1 MELRLSCTNPSIW
14 GWVKLFTSSI
24 YQVGHFWYQ
33 DICRLGDVIMMVA
46 DFLAPNRPSHQQPE
60 FWLDYDSAVTWAI
73 MHGTDIMLQPLNHL
87 SLDNMAAIFAD
98 DNFRCIFLDEND
110 RIPIRI
116 SLKIVRKSLI
126 DNIPAL
132 VYVMAWRWTGD
143 KPLHEPTLTQF
154 TEPHM
159 WY

>member
-1 MELRLSCTNPSIW
+1 
-14 GWVKLFTSSI
+14 
-24 YQVGHFWYQ
+24 
-33 DICRLGDVIMMVA
+33 
-46 DFLAPNRPSHQQPE
+46 
-60 FWLDYDSAVTWAI
+60 
-73 MHGTDIMLQPLNHL
+73 MHGTDIVLEPLNHL

-110 RIPIRI
+110 RIPIRV
-116 SLKIVRKSLI
+116 SLKIVPKSLI

-132 VYVMAWRWTGD
+132 VYVMARRWTGD